1 MIEMQIDATK
11 VTVAYHGR
19 MNKPYFVR
27 AEWDSDSLVWVATS
41 DDVPGLVTE
50 ADTLEALDAKLR
62 VMVPEL
68 LEANACLPDNKIIQV
83 ELLARRFSTTNLAVA

>member
-1 MIEMQIDATK
+1 
-11 VTVAYHGR
+11 

-27 AEWDSDSLVWVATS
+27 AEWDADASVWVATS

-50 ADTLEALDAKLR
+50 APTVEALDAKLR

-68 LEANACLPDNKIIQV
+68 LEANGCLPTDRAIAV
-83 ELLARRFSTTNLAVA
+83 ELLARRFTVTVAAAA